1 MQREL
6 CAFLSLFAV
15 ISLTVHL
22 DGMAYLFALG
32 ALVLLAK
39 CLFSAYNVGP
49 ISRRTQNQRQ

>member
-22 DGMAYLFALG
+22 DSMAYLFGLG

-39 CLFSAYNVGP
+39 CLFSSSTVAP
-49 ISRRTQNQRQ
+49 MSRRTQNQR

>member
-1 MQREL
+1 MQLEL

-22 DGMAYLFALG
+22 DSMAYLFGLG
-32 ALVLLAK
+32 ALVMLAK
-39 CLFSAYNVGP
+39 CLFSASAVGP